1 MAFSS
6 KKFSREAKLKFLILS
21 LFTSK
26 TFAMEAGVAIGAFKV
41 FSNTLSFF
49 LFLHHAFFCP
59 NCVEFHL
66 LKCKCKQL
74 FRAELLLKAFALLIR
89 ITKPCF
95 VCKRCRKTQLTGLR

>member
-49 LFLHHAFFCP
+49 SLSPPCLFLP
-59 NCVEFHL
+59 
-66 LKCKCKQL
+66 
-74 FRAELLLKAFALLIR
+74 ELCR
-89 ITKPCF
+89 VSF
-95 VCKRCRKTQLTGLR
+95 VKMQMQTAV

>member
-41 FSNTLSFF
+41 SSNTLSFF
-49 LFLHHAFFCP
+49 LFLHHAFFLP
-59 NCVEFHL
+59 
-66 LKCKCKQL
+66 
-74 FRAELLLKAFALLIR
+74 ELCR
-89 ITKPCF
+89 VSF
-95 VCKRCRKTQLTGLR
+95 VKMQMQTAV